1 MEKNGKMEA
10 SGKMWMDELKNLN
23 DRDRE
28 SFSRLVNLLLARTFL
43 VRERVDLRDKSL
55 VIDRD
60 FRFLERYHY
69 CYAAIWRWPAGI

>member
-28 SFSRLVNLLLARTFL
+28 SISRLVNLLLARTF
-43 VRERVDLRDKSL
+43 
-55 VIDRD
+55 
-60 FRFLERYHY
+60 
-69 CYAAIWRWPAGI
+69 